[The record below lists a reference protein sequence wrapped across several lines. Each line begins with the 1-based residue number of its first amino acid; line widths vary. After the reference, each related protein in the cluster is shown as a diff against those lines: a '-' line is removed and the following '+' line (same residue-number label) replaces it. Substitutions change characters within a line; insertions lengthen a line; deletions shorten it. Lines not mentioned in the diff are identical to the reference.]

1 MDKQQIFQEPA
12 ARYPAALPLKTLL
25 NGKYTVGLVLGVG
38 GFSITYLAWD
48 EVLHIPVA
56 IKEFLPA
63 GMTVRDADQLTLHP
77 NRPEEF
83 QFGLDRFLNEART
96 LAQLTHYNIVR
107 VRDFFESNGTAYF
120 IMDYYEGQTLEE
132 FMVARGGRLP
142 EELVANLFIPLLD
155 GLREA
160 HRKGILH
167 RDIKPANIYLA
178 KLDTG
183 NVRPILLD
191 FGAARFAIGER
202 SKNISM
208 IVTPGYAPYE
218 QYQSKGNLGPWT
230 DVYGAAATMYHATTG
245 IQPPPA
251 TDRMLRDELQLPEH
265 MGLTARFSNI
275 LSKGLS
281 IHPQERFPDAAVF
294 QDALLGEPIMLTGQ
308 ASLVGMQ
315 NPPQPITPAAFPGMD
330 DPNATR
336 RVSTPATQSIGAT
349 RPVVAAPVG
358 ATRPVRPA
366 ESATV
371 PNRVLQAEPEPKGFR
386 WWIPVLMFLVF
397 GGMAYVAYEYVLPNI
412 VATPEK
418 LYEEYKKDGDTFLA
432 NKDYTNALRSFEAA
446 LEKQDTPYVRDRIKM
461 LSTYQTALSE
471 GDAQSGESWFAKA
484 IESYEKAQQTIP
496 DSPEVAQRLQKAR
509 QGLNVMTQRART
521 FAEQYLNVLNGG
533 DSSEIYNL
541 YDDTVD
547 YLGRG
552 TLKREDIK
560 TALAEDMNQYTNAS
574 YEIVSPIEVEAS
586 TGLNRYKV
594 LFDLAFSGDNVTDGV
609 RRSFRQK
616 KRFTLNWRGD
626 RFVVTYE
633 RGSML
638 EQQEDSLSDEETPPE
653 NNAPGKIFDF

>member
-1 MDKQQIFQEPA
+1 MEKQHVLQESSS
-12 ARYPAALPLKTLL
+12 RYPAALPLATLL
-25 NGKYTVGLVLGVG
+25 NGKYTVGMVLGVG

-63 GMTVRDADQLTLHP
+63 GMAVRDPDQHMLHP

-83 QFGLDRFLNEART
+83 RFGLDRFLNEART
-96 LAQLTHYNIVR
+96 LAQLGHYNIVR
-107 VRDFFESNGTAYF
+107 VRDFFEANGTAYF
-120 IMDYYEGQTLEE
+120 IMDYYEGHTLEE
-132 FMVARGGRLP
+132 FMAVRGGRLP
-142 EELVANLFIPLLD
+142 EELVTNLFIPLLD

-202 SKNISM
+202 SKSISM

-218 QYQSKGNLGPWT
+218 QYQSKGDLGPWT
-230 DVYGAAATMYHATTG
+230 DVYGAAATMYHACTG
-245 IQPPPA
+245 TQPPPA
-251 TDRMLRDELQLPEH
+251 TDRMMQDELQPPR
-265 MGLTARFSNI
+265 AF
-275 LSKGLS
+275 GLS
-281 IHPQERFPDAAVF
+281 ERFAAILTRGMAIHPRDRFQDAALF
-294 QDALLGEPIMLTGQ
+294 QDALLGEPIVPAGQ
-308 ASLVGMQ
+308 ANLAGAPQVTKSVEANSFSGMYDP
-315 NPPQPITPAAFPGMD
+315 NITRPITPPTSQ
-330 DPNATR
+330 P
-336 RVSTPATQSIGAT
+336 IGAT
-349 RPVVAAPVG
+349 RPVTTPVG
-358 ATRPVRPA
+358 ATRPVTPVGTPTPKR
-366 ESATV
+366 ATV
-371 PNRVLQAEPEPKGFR
+371 IEPESKGFR
-386 WWIPVLMFLVF
+386 WWIPVLMILVF
-397 GGMAYVAYEYVLPNI
+397 GGMGYVAYEYVLPNI

-418 LYEEYKKDGDTFLA
+418 LYEEYKKEGDTYLA
-432 NKDYTNALRSFEAA
+432 NKNYANALRSFEAA
-446 LEKQDTPYVRDRIKM
+446 LEKQDTPYVRERIKM

-471 GDAQSGESWFAKA
+471 GDDQSGEAWFAKA

-496 DSPEVAQRLQKAR
+496 DSPEVAERLRKAR
-509 QGLNVMTQRART
+509 QGLNTMTQRART
-521 FAEQYLNVLNGG
+521 FAEQYTDVLNSG
-533 DSSEIYNL
+533 DSSQIYNL

-547 YLGRG
+547 YLGKG

-560 TALAEDMNQYTNAS
+560 TILADELNQYINAS
-574 YEIVSPIEVEAS
+574 YEVASPIEVEAS

-638 EQQEDSLSDEETPPE
+638 EQQEDALQQEETPPD
-653 NNAPGKIFDF
+653 NNAPGKVFDF